1 MKIRSTVYPETK
13 LEQNEWMKT
22 YRVSSRVPKYDGV
35 ERAVKMMKE
44 YDSLENR
51 SLFKRLASKLNTNH
65 NHEENQHNSSIEGR
79 IPDRI
84 R

>member
-13 LEQNEWMKT
+13 LEQNEWMEH

-35 ERAVKMMKE
+35 ARAGKMMKE
-44 YDSLENR
+44 YDSYENR
-51 SLFKRLASKLNTNH
+51 TLFKRIVQKLNTNH
-65 NHEENQHNSSIEGR
+65 NHEENQQRGPSEGR
-79 IPDRI
+79 EPDRI

>member
-13 LEQNEWMKT
+13 LEQNEWMKA

-35 ERAVKMMKE
+35 ERAGKMMKE
-44 YDSLENR
+44 YDSFENR
-51 SLFKRLASKLNTNH
+51 SLLRRLIDKLNTNH
-65 NHEENQHNSSIEGR
+65 NHEQNQHDNPSEGR
-79 IPDRI
+79 EPDRI

>member
-35 ERAVKMMKE
+35 ERAAKMMKE

-51 SLFKRLASKLNTNH
+51 SLFKRIVSKLNTNH
-65 NHEENQHNSSIEGR
+65 NHEEDQLTVTTD
-79 IPDRI
+79 DRI
-84 R
+84 